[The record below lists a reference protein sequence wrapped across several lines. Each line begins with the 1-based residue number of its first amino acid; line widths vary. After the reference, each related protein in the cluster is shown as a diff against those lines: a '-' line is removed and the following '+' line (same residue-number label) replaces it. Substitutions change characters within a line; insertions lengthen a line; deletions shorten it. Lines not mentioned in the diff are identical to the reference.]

1 MEPEE
6 IDLAAYK
13 REEWARKE
21 KEAQNRYLQRIK
33 DTENKLNHET
43 ELKRKL
49 NLAREDIYSLHNS
62 SVAAWNACKDASL

>member
-1 MEPEE
+1 MEPVE
-6 IDLAAYK
+6 IDTAALK

-33 DTENKLNHET
+33 DTANKLNRET

-49 NLAREDIYSLHNS
+49 NLAREDILSWHDS
-62 SVAAWNACKDASL
+62 SVAAWNACKDTSL